1 MIVETE
7 IGTGESSAET
17 TTIPDNSGLGS
28 QTQSDIEKGDVSPE
42 FVDALKTFRQE
53 AGLEKKPETPEIP
66 KEEIVEKKDDAEE
79 IVDKADDKAEEV
91 KDDPE
96 SAEKKEGEED
106 KDDFKTPDGESVKAT
121 RISEVK
127 DWGKGWQT
135 TAEQREPAHKFIEER
150 YKGNMEEA
158 EISANLFEKVL
169 GNNIDDFNPTDIFS
183 ELSELSK
190 PRAEKLVEFFATN
203 KSVLEMAEQRII
215 EQVFGKDLTAEELQE
230 DLEGYKLFKQVGGLS
245 ALLGENGELPAQLQ
259 YDSDGNPKSEEEVN
273 IYKTFLNELKGIKTD
288 RQKEAEAKSVE
299 ETNKRQA
306 AEHTAIESY
315 TEERFDGVNSA
326 IKQLGLEI
334 KTDDSEEISA
344 AKLRDS
350 RMIKFYVLGMASDD
364 ESFKSV
370 YTEAVNA
377 IKSGDSITASRKK
390 IELNAKIAGYT
401 SEIVDDYIAKNNIK
415 IDKSQQQIDKAKE
428 TKKEVAL
435 GGGDFTAKNI
445 RPKNES
451 VDDSI
456 NRLVKEGKLRSA

>member
-1 MIVETE
+1 MTL
-7 IGTGESSAET
+7 
-17 TTIPDNSGLGS
+17 NL
-28 QTQSDIEKGDVSPE
+28 
-42 FVDALKTFRQE
+42 
-53 AGLEKKPETPEIP
+53 P
-66 KEEIVEKKDDAEE
+66 K
-79 IVDKADDKAEEV
+79 
-91 KDDPE
+91 
-96 SAEKKEGEED
+96 KKEGEED
-106 KDDFKTPDGESVKAT
+106 KDDLKTPDGDTVKAT

-169 GNNIDDFNPTDIFS
+169 GNDISSFNPSEIFS
-183 ELSELSK
+183 ELSTLSK
-190 PRAEKLVEFFATN
+190 PRAEKLVEFFAMNPT
-203 KSVLEMAEQRII
+203 VLGMAEQKII
-215 EQVFGKDLTAEELQE
+215 EQVFGKDLTPEELQE

-245 ALLGENGELPAQLQ
+245 ALLGEDGELPAQLQ
-259 YDSDGNPKSEEEVN
+259 YDSDGNPKSEEELN

-288 RQKEAEAKSVE
+288 RQREAEAKALE
-299 ETNKRQA
+299 ATNNQKA
-306 AEHTAIESY
+306 AEDKAIGDY
-315 TEERFDGVNSA
+315 TEERFDGVNNV

-334 KTDDSEEISA
+334 KTDDSDEVSA
-344 AKLRDS
+344 TKLRDS

-364 ESFKSV
+364 ETFKSV

-377 IKSGDSITASRKK
+377 IKSGDTITANRKK

-415 IDKSQQQIDKAKE
+415 IDKSQKQIDKAKD

-435 GGGDFTAKNI
+435 GGGDFTAKDT
-445 RPKNES
+445 RAKNES

-456 NRLVKEGKLRSA
+456 ARLVKEGKIRSA